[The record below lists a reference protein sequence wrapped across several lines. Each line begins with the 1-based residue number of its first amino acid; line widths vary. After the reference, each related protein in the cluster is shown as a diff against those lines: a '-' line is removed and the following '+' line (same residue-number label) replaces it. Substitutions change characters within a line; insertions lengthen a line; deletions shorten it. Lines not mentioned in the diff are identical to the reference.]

1 MGDMAYFIWN
11 NNQGAFDIKNKVDS
25 EKFKKD
31 MQRHL
36 DALLNMCNN
45 ISQVY

>member
-1 MGDMAYFIWN
+1 MYDTEYN
-11 NNQGAFDIKNKVDS
+11 NKQGVFVIENDS
-25 EKFKKD
+25 DLEKFKED

>member
-1 MGDMAYFIWN
+1 MHDTAYN
-11 NNQGAFDIKNKVDS
+11 NKQGVFVIENESDL

-45 ISQVY
+45 ISHVY

>member
-1 MGDMAYFIWN
+1 MHDTEYN
-11 NNQGAFDIKNKVDS
+11 NKQGVFVIENELDL
-25 EKFKKD
+25 EKLKED

-45 ISQVY
+45 LSQVY

>member
-1 MGDMAYFIWN
+1 MSDMAYYIWN
-11 NNQGAFDIKNKVDS
+11 NIKGAFAVNNKVDS

-36 DALLNMCNN
+36 DTLLNMCNN
-45 ISQVY
+45 LSQVY

>member
-1 MGDMAYFIWN
+1 MYDTAYN
-11 NNQGAFDIKNKVDS
+11 NKQGVFVIENESDL
-25 EKFKKD
+25 EKLKED
-31 MQRHL
+31 TQSHL

>member
-1 MGDMAYFIWN
+1 MHDTAYN
-11 NNQGAFDIKNKVDS
+11 NKQGAFVIENECDL
-25 EKFKKD
+25 EKLKED
-31 MQRHL
+31 VQRHL

>member
-1 MGDMAYFIWN
+1 MCDMGYYIWN
-11 NNQGAFDIKNKVDS
+11 NSQGVFVIENDS
-25 EKFKKD
+25 DLEKLKED

>member
-1 MGDMAYFIWN
+1 MRDTAYN
-11 NNQGAFDIKNKVDS
+11 NKQGVFVIENDS
-25 EKFKKD
+25 DLEKLKEY

>member
-1 MGDMAYFIWN
+1 MYDTAYN
-11 NNQGAFDIKNKVDS
+11 NKQGVFVIENDS
-25 EKFKKD
+25 DLEKFKKD

>member
-1 MGDMAYFIWN
+1 MGDMAYN
-11 NNQGAFDIKNKVDS
+11 NKQGVFVIENESDLEKLKEDI
-25 EKFKKD
+25 
-31 MQRHL
+31 QRHL

>member
-1 MGDMAYFIWN
+1 MCDTAHN
-11 NNQGAFDIKNKVDS
+11 NKQGVFVIENESDLERLK
-25 EKFKKD
+25 ED

-45 ISQVY
+45 IS

>member
-1 MGDMAYFIWN
+1 MRDTAYN
-11 NNQGAFDIKNKVDS
+11 NKQGVFVIENDS
-25 EKFKKD
+25 DLEKLKED
-31 MQRHL
+31 VQRHL

>member
-1 MGDMAYFIWN
+1 MYDTAYN
-11 NNQGAFDIKNKVDS
+11 NKQGVFVIENDS
-25 EKFKKD
+25 DLEKFKED

>member
-1 MGDMAYFIWN
+1 MYDLTRCIYN
-11 NNQGAFDIKNKVDS
+11 RQGVFVIENDS
-25 EKFKKD
+25 DLEKLKED

-45 ISQVY
+45 LSQVY